1 MNSYSQLFIALKTE
15 CIEGHYETNS
25 HFKILVAFVCCTYM
39 HTIYVYSNTSQ
50 NESIYHFQINFSLK
64 RIVSLPDDRTTSEVG
79 SREELRKST
88 TKIQEGKQRSVHSI
102 MKVLDF
108 FADDDHEP

>member
-64 RIVSLPDDRTTSEVG
+64 RIVSLPDDWTTSEVG
-79 SREELRKST
+79 SRGAEKSHNEDSRW
-88 TKIQEGKQRSVHSI
+88 KKKYVHSM
-102 MKVLDF
+102 MKILDF
-108 FADDDHEP
+108 FADNDK